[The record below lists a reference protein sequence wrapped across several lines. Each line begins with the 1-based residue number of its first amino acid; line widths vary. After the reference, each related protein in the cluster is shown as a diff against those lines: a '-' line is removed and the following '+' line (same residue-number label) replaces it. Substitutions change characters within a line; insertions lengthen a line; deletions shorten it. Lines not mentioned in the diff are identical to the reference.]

1 MGQHLPGSTED
12 KQQPV
17 NAKEHRFDPCS
28 GKIPQVMEQLSP
40 CVTTAEPRAWGLQ
53 LQSQCFRAWGL
64 QLLSQCTYCSCSA
77 IREATTV
84 RSPHTTTTE

>member
-12 KQQPV
+12 KKQPV

-40 CVTTAEPRAWGLQ
+40 CVTTAEPVH
-53 LQSQCFRAWGL
+53 
-64 QLLSQCTYCSCSA
+64 LLLMFCDKRSHDSEKPPHHNYRIDA
-77 IREATTV
+77 
-84 RSPHTTTTE
+84 RSP